1 MNNRAK
7 SREGGASGSRNSA
20 ANSSTRSN
28 NLINRAK
35 AESRERERESGTS
48 SQRIGGGG
56 VIRKPSH
63 PSAMTGR
70 SGSRGFD
77 LESQKSGIVGTGRG
91 LGKDG
96 SQEAHNRSN
105 QTGLRDN
112 SGLSG
117 DVGQP
122 ALKSTS
128 NIDGTMKK
136 DNSIPLSGEDKPNN
150 TSNKSSKPPL
160 VSSKP
165 SFSGAIKEGEE
176 GTIQTVDSQ
185 AEVSNN
191 LDPKINSN

>member
-7 SREGGASGSRNSA
+7 SREGGTSGSRNSA
-20 ANSSTRSN
+20 ANSSARSN

-35 AESRERERESGTS
+35 AESRERESGTS

-56 VIRKPSH
+56 VIRKPSN

-105 QTGLRDN
+105 QTGLREN

-117 DVGQP
+117 DVG
-122 ALKSTS
+122 
-128 NIDGTMKK
+128 
-136 DNSIPLSGEDKPNN
+136 
-150 TSNKSSKPPL
+150 
-160 VSSKP
+160 
-165 SFSGAIKEGEE
+165 
-176 GTIQTVDSQ
+176 
-185 AEVSNN
+185 
-191 LDPKINSN
+191 